1 MAWDS
6 KPNIVQRPDGVEITA
21 KWFSTP
27 AIIVSAIGIYLVF
40 DLVFDFVGRVWP
52 GIGSRSG
59 PWLALLGFIAAG
71 ALCYA
76 ALACCINRTRLE
88 IRAPKIII
96 SNGPLPWPG
105 KKRFEIN
112 DIRMVYNTMALRFKH
127 FRRSKNVVSFVVM
140 AVTANNQHIQL
151 LKAADRENADEIET
165 IIKAQLGL
173 KSTARP
179 KTNQTKPN

>member
-6 KPNIVQRPDGVEITA
+6 TPNIVQGPDGVEITA

-27 AIIVSAIGIYLVF
+27 ALIVGAIGIYLVF
-40 DLVFDFVGRVWP
+40 DLLSDFVFRVLP
-52 GIGSRSG
+52 GSGSRPD
-59 PWLALLGFIAAG
+59 PWLALPGLIAAG

-76 ALACCINRTRLE
+76 ALACCINRTRVE
-88 IRAPKIII
+88 IRASSIII

-105 KKRFEIN
+105 KKRFELN
-112 DIRMVYNTMALRFKH
+112 DIRMVYNTMALRLKH
-127 FRRSKNVVSFVVM
+127 YRRSKNVTSFVVM
-140 AVTANNQHIQL
+140 AVTGNNQHIQL
-151 LKAADRENADEIET
+151 VKAADRKNADEIET

-173 KSTARP
+173 KPSASP

>member
-6 KPNIVQRPDGVEITA
+6 KPNIVQRPDGVEFTA

-27 AIIVSAIGIYLVF
+27 EIIVSAFIIYMFDWVF
-40 DLVFDFVGRVWP
+40 GVVAHVCP
-52 GIGSRSG
+52 VISSRSDSWQG
-59 PWLALLGFIAAG
+59 LLGLFVAG
-71 ALCYA
+71 IICYF
-76 ALACCINRTRLE
+76 ALACCINRTRVE

-105 KKRFEIN
+105 KKQLEIN

-127 FRRSKNVVSFVVM
+127 LRHQKNVSSFVVM
-140 AVTANNQHIQL
+140 AVTGNNQHIQL
-151 LKAADRENADEIET
+151 LKAASRENADEIEK
-165 IIKAQLGL
+165 IINAQLGL
-173 KSTARP
+173 KPAARP